1 MSYALTF
8 ESQPPMILALT
19 SVALALV
26 VVFLGAQ
33 VYWAWR
39 LALHYPPPESTA
51 VQDEKWPR
59 VAVILPTRGADPS
72 LVDCLENLLS
82 LDYPHYDVRI
92 IVDSED
98 DPAWDIV
105 RDVLAKRPAAP
116 VRVALLEN
124 RRESCSLKVS
134 ALLQALDGLDE
145 SVQTAALID
154 GDVIPYPQW
163 LRDLVRPL
171 RDPAVGATT
180 GVRWYVAAHANWGT
194 LVRTTWNAAAATQMY
209 AFDIPWAGSMAFR
222 TDLLLQS
229 DVRAKWARCFCEDVP
244 LYGVLSDLGLRL
256 HLVPSAT
263 MMNGERVGLKSCFV
277 FIRRQLLSVRLYHR
291 RWPLVVAAGVG
302 LVLAMA
308 VVVAVLAMDLAAGEW
323 AAAGVL
329 GGALAMWVIGLAS
342 AMARIDG
349 ALRGMAARRGGT
361 VPWPSPRIVPAAL
374 LTPLVHLAALL
385 SAIRMRKVEWR
396 GVTYELLG
404 PLTLRMVEYRPYRPA
419 AEAADTKASVL

>member
-1 MSYALTF
+1 
-8 ESQPPMILALT
+8 MIIALT

-39 LALHYPPPESTA
+39 LALLYPPPEPPA
-51 VQDEKWPR
+51 VQDEEWPR

-72 LVDCLENLLS
+72 LVDCLENLLN
-82 LDYPHYDVRI
+82 LDYPHYDIRI
-92 IVDSED
+92 VVDSED
-98 DPAWDIV
+98 DPAWGIV

-116 VRVALLEN
+116 VRIALLEK

-134 ALLQALDGLDE
+134 ALLQALDDLDE

-180 GVRWYVAAHANWGT
+180 GVRWYVAAHANWGS

-222 TDLLLQS
+222 TDLLRQS
-229 DVRAKWARCFCEDVP
+229 DVRTKWARCFCEDVP
-244 LYGVLSDLGLRL
+244 LYGVLSGLGLRL
-256 HLVPSAT
+256 HLVPAAT

-302 LVLAMA
+302 SVLAMA
-308 VVVAVLAMDLAAGEW
+308 AGIGVLATDLAAGEW
-323 AAAGVL
+323 SAAGVL
-329 GGALAMWVIGLAS
+329 GGALALWVIGLTS

-349 ALRGMAARRGGT
+349 ALRGMAARRGWA
-361 VPWPSPRIVPAAL
+361 VPWPPPRIIPAAL
-374 LTPLVHLAALL
+374 LTPLVHLAAML

-419 AEAADTKASVL
+419 TETADPKTSVL